1 MSYWWHSWVGK
12 RNNSQPLEGQWGLN
26 YTMHMVQVGFMGGKG
41 RPTLLT
47 ETPRDANLDQQT
59 QRCRMLMRWCP
70 QLLVKASFLLFH
82 RMQRSPPS
90 SCVVSWIKS
99 WLNVST
105 LLQQWLQLDTSGYHG
120 PAVAMR
126 APHEQRLSVWPRPHV
141 LLLQGVAEKFG
152 LCLSCFTGCVRTSV
166 RCVWVP
172 GAYGCLLSQC
182 LLQGIDRQQEGL
194 I

>member
-1 MSYWWHSWVGK
+1 MLIATSK
-12 RNNSQPLEGQWGLN
+12 
-26 YTMHMVQVGFMGGKG
+26 
-41 RPTLLT
+41 
-47 ETPRDANLDQQT
+47 
-59 QRCRMLMRWCP
+59 CRMLMRWCP

-82 RMQRSPPS
+82 RMQRSLPS
-90 SCVVSWIKS
+90 SCAVSWIKS

-105 LLQQWLQLDTSGYHG
+105 VLQQWLQLDTSGYHG

-152 LCLSCFTGCVRTSV
+152 LCLSCFTGCVCTSV

-172 GAYGCLLSQC
+172 RAYGCLLSQC
-182 LLQGIDRQQEGL
+182 LLQRIDCQQERL
-194 I
+194 IKWWDLVGQADGRISGSWRSFPT